1 MIQRIQ
7 SVYLIIAFFLNG
19 GVFFNALYHQA
30 MIDPQPWVGTTFA
43 VLLTLAALLPLVSV
57 FLYGNR
63 QNQIRLITAALLLQ
77 VLTLGFGIG
86 IYISLGGLGTFLW
99 NETIGLALLALALV
113 SELLARKKIRGDIEL
128 VKSMDRIR

>member
-30 MIDPQPWVGTTFA
+30 MIDPQSWVGTTFA

-63 QNQIRLITAALLLQ
+63 QNQIRLITGGLLLQ

-99 NETIGLALLALALV
+99 NETIGLALLVLALA
-113 SELLARKKIRGDIEL
+113 SELLARKKIRDDIEL